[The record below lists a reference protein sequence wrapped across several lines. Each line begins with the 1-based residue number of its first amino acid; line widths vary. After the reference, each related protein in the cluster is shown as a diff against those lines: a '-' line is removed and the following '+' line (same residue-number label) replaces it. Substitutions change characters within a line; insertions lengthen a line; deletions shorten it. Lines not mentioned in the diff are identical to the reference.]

1 MWISGC
7 LHNLNFAIIK
17 YQQQLA
23 NNIWKLNLYKK
34 LSSENDQLAQG
45 LVILG
50 KLRIILRAVN
60 FSSFLP
66 TEQSSVGS
74 LEEKELGFLQPE
86 MENGTVL
93 F

>member
-34 LSSENDQLAQG
+34 MSSESDQLAQG
-45 LVILG
+45 LVIL
-50 KLRIILRAVN
+50 
-60 FSSFLP
+60 
-66 TEQSSVGS
+66 
-74 LEEKELGFLQPE
+74 
-86 MENGTVL
+86 ENYR
-93 F
+93 